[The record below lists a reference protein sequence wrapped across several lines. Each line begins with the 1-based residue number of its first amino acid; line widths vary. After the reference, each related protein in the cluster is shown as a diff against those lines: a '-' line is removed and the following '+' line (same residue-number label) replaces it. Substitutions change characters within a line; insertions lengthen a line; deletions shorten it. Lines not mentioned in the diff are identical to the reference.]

1 MIQHMNLTMVVCSVY
16 SYNFIHPS
24 NRYFLRISSPKQV
37 QCVRAKRN
45 FEYDD
50 AKYIDKFTLEL
61 SKPSKPDATRVPATS
76 ELQSK
81 VSKTSSP

>member
-1 MIQHMNLTMVVCSVY
+1 MNLTMVVCSVY
-16 SYNFIHPS
+16 SYNFIRPS
-24 NRYFLRISSPKQV
+24 NRCFLLRISSPKQV

-50 AKYIDKFTLEL
+50 AKYIGQLTLEL